1 MQGEIRTNVDGSSW
15 QADRKQEAGVAGR
28 LRSVVRA
35 LGHRNYRLFFF
46 GQSVSLIGTWMQQT
60 AMIWLVYRLSDS
72 PWMLGLVGF
81 SGQIPAFLLAPLA
94 GVLTDRWNRH
104 RTLVVTQTLAM
115 LHAILFVALIGTGV
129 LAVWHLIVLAVALGM
144 INALDMPTR
153 QAFVVDMVGG
163 REDLSNAIALNSVLF
178 NAARLLGPAA
188 AGFLI
193 GLIGEWMCMLIN
205 GLSYLA
211 VLAALAA
218 MRIEPRG
225 PAGPAGP
232 ARPVWSEFREGL
244 AYAVRFR
251 PILTLL
257 LLLGLTS
264 FTAMPLT
271 VLMPVFA
278 VEILRG
284 GPQTLGLLTAAMG
297 AGALSGGLML
307 ASRRSVLGL
316 GRVICIA
323 SAAIGVGMI
332 GFALSRSLWL
342 SLSVVAVTGLA
353 MIVQMAASN
362 TVLQTIVDEDKRGRV
377 MSFYIMAFM
386 GTAPLG
392 SLLSGALASRYGA
405 PIAVA
410 ACGLVSLAG
419 AAVFAYRLPHF
430 RELVRPVYI
439 RQGILPEVS
448 SGVGVTTELTVPP
461 ED

>member
-1 MQGEIRTNVDGSSW
+1 MEGELRSQVNDGASW
-15 QADRKQEAGVAGR
+15 ANRKRGAGLSER

-72 PWMLGLVGF
+72 PLMLGLVGF
-81 SGQIPAFLLAPLA
+81 AGQIPAFLLAPVA
-94 GVLTDRWNRH
+94 GVLSDRWNRH
-104 RTLVVTQTLAM
+104 RTLLATQSLSM
-115 LHAILFVALIGTGV
+115 LHAFLFVALVSTG
-129 LAVWHLIVLAVALGM
+129 LIAVWHLIVLAVALGV

-153 QAFVVDMVGG
+153 QAFVVDLVGG
-163 REDLSNAIALNSVLF
+163 REDLGNAIALNSVLF
-178 NAARLLGPAA
+178 NTARLLGPAI

-193 GLIGEWMCMLIN
+193 GLVGEWMCMLIN

-218 MRIEPRG
+218 IRLVPRQAIRPPG
-225 PAGPAGP
+225 
-232 ARPVWSEFREGL
+232 PVWSEFYEGF

-251 PILTLL
+251 PIRALL

-264 FTAMPLT
+264 FAAMPVM

-278 VEILRG
+278 VKILHG

-316 GRVICIA
+316 GRVISVA
-323 SAAIGVGMI
+323 SAAIGTGMI
-332 GFALSRSLWL
+332 GFAASRSLWL
-342 SLSVVAVTGLA
+342 SLVIVAITGMA

-362 TVLQTIVDEDKRGRV
+362 TILQTIVDEDKRGRV

-386 GTAPLG
+386 GAAPLG
-392 SLLSGALASRYGA
+392 SLLSGALAARFGA
-405 PIAVA
+405 PVTVA
-410 ACGLVSLAG
+410 GFGLVSLAV
-419 AAVFAYRLPHF
+419 AAHFTYRLPSI

-448 SGVGVTTELTVPP
+448 SGVNVTTELTLPP